1 MLFAIYTYIGIID
14 SANDSLFSYGANES
28 WSDFYSPDFAPIFE
42 VDFNSSSISV
52 ESFDICEGDLFC
64 IFDIAATGNMAIGLT
79 TLSGGQ
85 ELEMINTLSAPGLSL
100 PGICHLPLSSTMHA
114 CMQILCVHSR
124 ILYSISE
131 SSALAAQVISV
142 FPTVVCDPPCG
153 MGVCM
158 PNNTCQCPAGY
169 IGENCSTPGT

>member
-1 MLFAIYTYIGIID
+1 MIYFPHCIFTALCSLPSTYIGIID
-14 SANDSLFSYGANES
+14 SANDSLFTYGANES

-85 ELEMINTLSAPGLSL
+85 ELEMINTLSAPGLSVL
-100 PGICHLPLSSTMHA
+100 GISHLPLSPTRHA
-114 CMQILCVHSR
+114 NICVHSR
-124 ILYSISE
+124 ILHSISE
-131 SSALAAQVISV
+131 SFGLAAQ
-142 FPTVVCDPPCG
+142 
-153 MGVCM
+153 
-158 PNNTCQCPAGY
+158 
-169 IGENCSTPGT
+169 